1 MQKLTIEA
9 ASLRR
14 AREIEAALKGFE
26 RELLA
31 DESRYCVHVTLPDR
45 DGGIVAVLNAL
56 EAYVRERGGEPARI
70 EYDGR
75 SYTLE
80 ASPGLE

>member
-1 MQKLTIEA
+1 MIEA
-9 ASLRR
+9 ASLRAAR
-14 AREIEAALKGFE
+14 AIQAALKGFE
-26 RELLA
+26 RELPA
-31 DESRYCVHVTLPDR
+31 DDGRYCVYVTLPDR

-56 EAYVRERGGEPARI
+56 EAYVRERGDGPARI

-80 ASPGLE
+80 ATPPSD